1 MSQIETATHRS
12 TQPADM
18 PFQARIRTVW
28 GVWVRMLN
36 RDHLKGAFSRE
47 QDARDFARQAAGN
60 QHVAE
65 VRQVRVL
72 LNMDAREAYVLG
84 DPSDMD
90 AREAY
95 VLGDPSDPLVAV
107 DVDFQY
113 KVRKDEL
120 RAQALSRLSP
130 EERAALGLEP

>member
-84 DPSDMD
+84 DPSD
-90 AREAY
+90 
-95 VLGDPSDPLVAV
+95 PLVAV